1 MDTIL
6 KIFNS
11 VGEQVAVND
20 DVDFAAGELNS
31 MVRFSPDVT
40 GVYYISADSYGSNP
54 NQENWGDY
62 RVTIY
67 RMGSSDLIVGS
78 SGDDTLEG
86 GAGNDVFE
94 GSRGADT
101 FRGGA
106 GNDLILYL
114 YSHAGVEVRLYDG
127 AARGGEA
134 EGDTFV
140 GMKTIE
146 YEDAKGNTQQVDV
159 PDIEGLVGS
168 AHDDL
173 LVGAHDA
180 NFLHGAF
187 GNDELD
193 GREGDDVLIGGEG
206 ADALRGG
213 PGNDTASYG
222 FYYPGVVGVEVR
234 LHNGEARGGQ
244 AEGDT
249 FVGMKM
255 IEYVDV
261 EGNTQEIEVPDIENL
276 VGSTE
281 NDILVGAHGTNRLD
295 GYEGFDSLDGREGD
309 DWLEGGA
316 GEDFLT
322 GRAARRRPRYT
333 ASYDGAGVVVRLHNV
348 LEVGGQGGDAEG
360 DTFGTDVIEYT
371 DAGGNTRTMEVPD
384 IEHLAGS
391 DHNDVVAGDL
401 RNNTLLG
408 LAGDDLLYG
417 GPDGGHDLLLGGYGD
432 DRLYGGKGDDMLLGG
447 FGDDLLRGGPGNDW
461 FEFNSDFDE
470 DWSKSGLGN
479 DWLEGGEG
487 NDTFCFA
494 TEGGDD
500 TIADFR
506 NGDDKIVL
514 TAFQDIQSVEDLVM
528 QQQASNLVI
537 DLSGQGGGTITL
549 QDFNEADLMDTYFVF
564 FTDDSMV

>member
-234 LHNGEARGGQ
+234 L
-244 AEGDT
+244 
-249 FVGMKM
+249 
-255 IEYVDV
+255 
-261 EGNTQEIEVPDIENL
+261 
-276 VGSTE
+276 
-281 NDILVGAHGTNRLD
+281 
-295 GYEGFDSLDGREGD
+295 
-309 DWLEGGA
+309 
-316 GEDFLT
+316 
-322 GRAARRRPRYT
+322 
-333 ASYDGAGVVVRLHNV
+333 YDGTAW
-348 LEVGGQGGDAEG
+348 GGDAEG